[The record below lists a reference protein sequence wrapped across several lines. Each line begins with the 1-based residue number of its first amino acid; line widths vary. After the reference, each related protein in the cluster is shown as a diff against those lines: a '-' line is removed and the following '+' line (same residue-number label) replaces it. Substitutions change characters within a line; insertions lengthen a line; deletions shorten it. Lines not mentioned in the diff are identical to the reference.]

1 MLNSCWLVVNKSFS
15 LLWIWFLISSSESS
29 RETQYSASQISHSH
43 FFSKQPMKY
52 IPKFTHVSDMVQ
64 WLTMVLLPSSVALWF
79 VAVIV
84 SVVLYS
90 YVIFTHIFQGYI
102 TGTGTIIWLPQCQ
115 WRNPERYGYN
125 GPILYHNKTQQNLNH
140 EHFLGHTLYGLIMLI
155 VDWAILSS
163 LLWFALWWVGQM
175 DYRDLLRLEVCVIP
189 MTKSRI

>member
-1 MLNSCWLVVNKSFS
+1 
-15 LLWIWFLISSSESS
+15 
-29 RETQYSASQISHSH
+29 
-43 FFSKQPMKY
+43 MKY
-52 IPKFTHVSDMVQ
+52 IPKFTHFSYMVQ
-64 WLTMVLLPSSVALWF
+64 WLTMVLLPSSVVHWF

-102 TGTGTIIWLPQCQ
+102 TGTGAIIWLPQCQ
-115 WRNPERYGYN
+115 WCNPWEIWVQCVHGYN
-125 GPILYHNKTQQNLNH
+125 GPIPYYNKTQQNLNN
-140 EHFLGHTLYGLIMLI
+140 EHFLGHTLYGLI